1 VFCGR
6 NFSKPIF
13 LKFYFFHLS
22 IHISFKSW
30 YLWKM
35 TGYQLEIFEYAEKSF
50 TYVAEALTP
59 LLRPGSFSWTVTHII
74 W

>member
-1 VFCGR
+1 
-6 NFSKPIF
+6 
-13 LKFYFFHLS
+13 
-22 IHISFKSW
+22 
-30 YLWKM
+30 M